1 VPELLNEEMKKS
13 DCENARLHSN
23 SSQPLFGH
31 VGQHCHCGWVGG
43 GVEGAASLTLTQ
55 ETFKKEWE
63 GDVGNLMAADLAMA
77 SGSGKLRSLEAMSRK
92 T

>member
-1 VPELLNEEMKKS
+1 M
-13 DCENARLHSN
+13 
-23 SSQPLFGH
+23 
-31 VGQHCHCGWVGG
+31 GWR

-77 SGSGKLRSLEAMSRK
+77 SGGGKLR
-92 T
+92 

>member
-1 VPELLNEEMKKS
+1 MAIVRS
-13 DCENARLHSN
+13 HSLTMLDN
-23 SSQPLFGH
+23 IVT
-31 VGQHCHCGWVGG
+31 VGGLAG

-63 GDVGNLMAADLAMA
+63 GHVGNLMAADLAMA